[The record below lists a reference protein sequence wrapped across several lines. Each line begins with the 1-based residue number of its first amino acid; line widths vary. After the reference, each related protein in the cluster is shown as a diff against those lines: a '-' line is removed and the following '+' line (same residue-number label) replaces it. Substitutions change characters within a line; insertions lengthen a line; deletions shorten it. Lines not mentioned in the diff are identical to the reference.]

1 MTKKVLILLVMCGT
15 FATALAR
22 ADDTSVKYKAAES
35 AHINI
40 HQAIDMAEKQSEGKV
55 TRVNFVL
62 RGNSWFYDI
71 DVLTAAGPLTMEID
85 ASSGSLR
92 PASAQR

>member
-1 MTKKVLILLVMCGT
+1 MTKKGLILLAMCGT
-15 FATALAR
+15 FATALAH
-22 ADDTSVKYKAAES
+22 ADDTSVKYRAAES

-40 HQAIDMAEKQSEGKV
+40 HQAIDMAEKQSDGKV

-62 RGNSWFYDI
+62 RSNGWVYDI
-71 DVLTAAGPLTMEID
+71 EVVTAAGPLTMEID

-92 PASAQR
+92 PAPAQR